1 MVVAII
7 CTMTQERK
15 LCEPVPSLSGVC
27 CAPLDRLFEPE
38 LFKALADPSRVA
50 LLARLAA
57 AGREATVGELAACCP
72 TDLSVVSRHL
82 AVLRSAGVLAAE
94 KRGRSVHYRV
104 RYGELSRALR
114 AMADAIDACCPDG
127 DAEAGGETKKNQ
139 EVTA

>member
-1 MVVAII
+1 
-7 CTMTQERK
+7 MTQTSKICDPEA
-15 LCEPVPSLSGVC
+15 PLSGVC
-27 CAPLDRLFEPE
+27 CEPLDRLLEPD

-57 AGREATVGELAACCP
+57 AGREATVGELAECCP

-94 KRGRSVHYRV
+94 KRGRRVHYRV

-114 AMADAIDACCPDG
+114 TMADAIDACCPP
-127 DAEAGGETKKNQ
+127 AAKTEKEEIA
-139 EVTA
+139 